1 MQVFIWTLAA
11 ATLAADTA
19 RVLGAGTAPGG
30 LQSPRL
36 YPAYG
41 LHYGIG
47 TQLASM
53 ARGTSNWPLIMRF
66 TEGTARGPKLGSQ
79 NKPQKQPHFE
89 PRRGAKGE
97 MRQH

>member
-1 MQVFIWTLAA
+1 MYKEHTLQKEGSCNGDG
-11 ATLAADTA
+11 TLGNITSF
-19 RVLGAGTAPGG
+19 L
-30 LQSPRL
+30 LSPRL
-36 YPAYG
+36 YPA
-41 LHYGIG
+41 HGIG

-53 ARGTSNWPLIMRF
+53 AVGTSNRLYPAEF
-66 TEGTARGPKLGSQ
+66 VNGDARGPKLGTQ